1 MERRGAWEEKKVLV
15 AYLRNIKFPVNCLPP
30 PAPDAGSASLFGGG
44 VGDLQRRLPC
54 GEGRGMPDSLTY
66 GSQYLSECSRLGR
79 VALLFSSVEHFWG
92 GDKYEAEH
100 SR

>member
-15 AYLRNIKFPVNCLPP
+15 AYLRNIKFPVNYLPP
-30 PAPDAGSASLFGGG
+30 PAPDAGSALLFGGG

-54 GEGRGMPDSLTY
+54 SEGDARLPYPWQSVP
-66 GSQYLSECSRLGR
+66 ECSRLGR
-79 VALLFSSVEHFWG
+79 VALLFSSFERFLG

-100 SR
+100 SG